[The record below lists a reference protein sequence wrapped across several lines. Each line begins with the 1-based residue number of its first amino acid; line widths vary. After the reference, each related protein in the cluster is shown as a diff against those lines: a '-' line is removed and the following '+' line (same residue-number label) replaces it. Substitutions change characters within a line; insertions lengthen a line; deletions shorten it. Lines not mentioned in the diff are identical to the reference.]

1 MSQMGQS
8 RQGGAS
14 WTSSHVRNAPL
25 ATVGQKKA
33 AYRDGPLAEVA
44 QRHSFHRNGD
54 LLGYDRWVEWVVL
67 GIAEHQLQRVLAGW
81 QFNTCLSLPG
91 AEMKMCLVLW
101 DRLVWVERFIYVDQQ
116 MMMTAVGGVAARLG
130 DAHVAKAKP
139 APKRTFHS
147 RAIRRPNNI
156 EKGVSGC
163 LSSLRVRG
171 NRQPGQQ
178 GSSQRLPA
186 YFS

>member
-1 MSQMGQS
+1 M
-8 RQGGAS
+8 
-14 WTSSHVRNAPL
+14 
-25 ATVGQKKA
+25 
-33 AYRDGPLAEVA
+33 
-44 QRHSFHRNGD
+44 
-54 LLGYDRWVEWVVL
+54 L
-67 GIAEHQLQRVLAGW
+67 GITEHQLQRVLAGR
-81 QFNTCLSLPG
+81 QFNTCLSLPR
-91 AEMKMCLVLW
+91 AEVKMCLVLW
-101 DRLVWVERFIYVDQQ
+101 DRLVWVKWFIYVDQQ
-116 MMMTAVGGVAARLG
+116 MMMTAVWGITARLG
-130 DAHVAKAKP
+130 NTHVAKAKP

-163 LSSLRVRG
+163 WSSLRVRG